1 MIMGVWTW
9 SLLQFTVVLTAARD
23 YPDLEEDIN
32 ELVVVSD
39 GKHRNAGLK
48 SKEKKPEKLKSAES
62 SLAANNE
69 SNLASSESS
78 PKFRNGRSETV
89 VQFQEP
95 VKENS
100 TTPTGHNKEKGKENF
115 TNDAADRDHK
125 TTSNQKKS
133 LDESAADEE
142 SHQGKIARQGK
153 EAKKGTLNVSSN
165 NSHALETQQ
174 GPKNTLAVSSTKPNN
189 GCLDFFI
196 FYNEIWAIMLS
207 ILFQD
212 GPFFIVRMIILIYYR
227 LITHMNLFFTGKN
240 IFVICLLLNRIRV
253 IALREYKPWKDHMAK
268 FKQQEA
274 NRGRK
279 QQQTPTQILQSTV
292 SRWSSHFRRRSVWR
306 SMVR

>member
-1 MIMGVWTW
+1 M
-9 SLLQFTVVLTAARD
+9 
-23 YPDLEEDIN
+23 
-32 ELVVVSD
+32 
-39 GKHRNAGLK
+39 
-48 SKEKKPEKLKSAES
+48 KSAES
-62 SLAANNE
+62 SLASNNG
-69 SNLASSESS
+69 SNLASSKSA
-78 PKFRNGRSETV
+78 PKFRNRKSETL
-89 VQFQEP
+89 VQFQKP
-95 VKENS
+95 KKENS

-115 TNDAADRDHK
+115 INDTADRDHK

-133 LDESAADEE
+133 SNKSAADEKTY
-142 SHQGKIARQGK
+142 QGKIARQGLDSNK
-153 EAKKGTLNVSSN
+153 ETSNASSN

-227 LITHMNLFFTGKN
+227 LITHMNLFLTGKN

-268 FKQQEA
+268 FKEQEA

-292 SRWSSHFRRRSVWR
+292 NRWSSHVRESRSVWR